1 MVYPHDKINGTL
13 TRLSG
18 YPGFQPPNS
27 LTHPSFSRWLFN
39 NEFEERVKEVD
50 EYLDFLE
57 QLDKPQVQLYFP
69 HQETHNEIEL
79 KVKKILNAH
88 VFLML

>member
-1 MVYPHDKINGTL
+1 MMQQFI
-13 TRLSG
+13 
-18 YPGFQPPNS
+18 
-27 LTHPSFSRWLFN
+27 

-50 EYLDFLE
+50 EYLVNLE

-69 HQETHNEIEL
+69 HQGTHSEVEP

-88 VFLML
+88 VFLIFR